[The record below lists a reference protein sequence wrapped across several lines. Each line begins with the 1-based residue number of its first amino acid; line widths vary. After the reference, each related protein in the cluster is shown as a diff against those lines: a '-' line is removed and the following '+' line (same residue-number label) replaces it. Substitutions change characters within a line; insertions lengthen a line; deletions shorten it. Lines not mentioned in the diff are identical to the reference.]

1 MPTPEIVGGLLL
13 KWIGSLAGAAL
24 SLLFMPPRN
33 WREFRRRG
41 AFAVIAGMVFATPVR
56 DYTYLSND
64 AEGLVA
70 GATIAA
76 SVGWIA
82 METLVRLVR
91 AYKGSG

>member
-1 MPTPEIVGGLLL
+1 MPTPEIMTGLLL
-13 KWIGSLAGAAL
+13 KWIGAMSGAVL

-41 AFAVIAGMVFATPVR
+41 GFALVSGMIFAVPVR
-56 DYTYLSND
+56 DYTALSND

-70 GATIAA
+70 GAALAA
-76 SVGWIA
+76 AVGWIA

-91 AYKGSG
+91 AYKREG

>member
-1 MPTPEIVGGLLL
+1 MPHEIVSGLLL

-33 WREFRRRG
+33 WQEFRRRG
-41 AFAVIAGMVFATPVR
+41 AFSIVSGMVFAVPVR
-56 DYTYLSND
+56 DYTALSND

-70 GATIAA
+70 GAALAA
-76 SVGWIA
+76 AVGWIA

-91 AYKGSG
+91 AYRREP